1 MFEVIY
7 RFTAFGPRRETI
19 KYVQCGVFDTIEAA
33 KEYILEQFDDL
44 VADTTDDET
53 GQVMVEEEGWYENF
67 ILDKYEI
74 RQVEVTLN

>member
-7 RFTAFGPRRETI
+7 RFTNINEKFEE
-19 KYVQCGVFDTIEAA
+19 VQCDVFDTIEAA
-33 KEYILEQFDDL
+33 KEYILEQFDNL
-44 VADTTDDET
+44 VEDTTDDET

-74 RQVEVTLN
+74 RKMEVTLN

>member
-7 RFTAFGPRRETI
+7 RFTDIRENI
-19 KYVQCGVFDTIEAA
+19 KDLQCDVFDTIEAA

-44 VADTTDDET
+44 IADTTDDET
-53 GQVMVEEEGWYENF
+53 GQVMVSEEGWYEKF
-67 ILDKYEI
+67 ILDKYKI

>member
-7 RFTAFGPRRETI
+7 RFTNINEQFED
-19 KYVQCGVFDTIEAA
+19 VQCDVFDTIEAA
-33 KEYILEQFDDL
+33 KEYILEQFDNL
-44 VADTTDDET
+44 VEDTTDDET

-74 RQVEVTLN
+74 RKMEVTLN

>member
-1 MFEVIY
+1 MFEVVY
-7 RFTAFGPRRETI
+7 NFTFPESQPS
-19 KYVQCGVFDTIEAA
+19 KNVSCGVFDTFEAA

-44 VADTTDDET
+44 IADTTDGET

-74 RQVEVTLN
+74 RQVEVTVN

>member
-7 RFTAFGPRRETI
+7 RFTNINEQFED
-19 KYVQCGVFDTIEAA
+19 VQCDVFDTIEAA
-33 KEYILEQFDDL
+33 KEYILEQFDNL
-44 VADTTDDET
+44 VEDTTDDET

-74 RQVEVTLN
+74 RQLEVTLN

>member
-1 MFEVIY
+1 MYEVIY
-7 RFTAFGPRRETI
+7 RFTNLYGQHED
-19 KYVQCGVFDTIEAA
+19 VQCDMFDTIEAA
-33 KEYILEQFDDL
+33 KEYILEQFDVL

-74 RQVEVTLN
+74 RKMEVTLN

>member
-7 RFTAFGPRRETI
+7 RFTNINEQFED
-19 KYVQCGVFDTIEAA
+19 VQCDVFDTIEAA
-33 KEYILEQFDDL
+33 KEYILEQFDNL

-74 RQVEVTLN
+74 RQMEVTLN

>member
-7 RFTAFGPRRETI
+7 RFTDIRENI
-19 KYVQCGVFDTIEAA
+19 EDLKCGVFDTIEAA
-33 KEYILEQFDDL
+33 REYILEQFDDL
-44 VADTTDDET
+44 IADTTDDET

-74 RQVEVTLN
+74 RQMEVTLN